1 MVLRRRGAA
10 AVVAN
15 VKNKK
20 MSTSSDDKNNGDKSH
35 LAATTYAHQ
44 DDELSMNSLIPA
56 IIVSSLVSVGSYYS
70 CDYSIDMMEDVLVAT
85 LRTVLQL
92 SLLAAMLSPLF
103 KFVEKNTTTNYTS
116 SSSVSAPFMVLGYV
130 FLFMLP
136 LAAFEASSRSKLT
149 LRPIPMETS
158 SHLLEDKIVLLI
170 VMFSLFTA
178 VSIMGAVAIFAI
190 VKPKPW
196 YNPRHVIPLCGMLF
210 NNALSAI
217 SLALDILFTELQ
229 SKQRETIELMI
240 CFGADPWMATRSSFR
255 SVLGTY
261 SCCLFGMCI
270 IYNILTTLLC
280 CPNSMCSKLCL
291 DWL

>member
-1 MVLRRRGAA
+1 MVLRQRRVTAA
-10 AVVAN
+10 D

-20 MSTSSDDKNNGDKSH
+20 MITSADDKNNVDIPPP
-35 LAATTYAHQ
+35 ATSEQQ

-85 LRTVLQL
+85 LRTVMQL

-103 KFVEKNTTTNYTS
+103 KFVEQKTTTNNTSSSSS

-149 LRPIPMETS
+149 L
-158 SHLLEDKIVLLI
+158 LNDKIVLLI

-178 VSIMGAVAIFAI
+178 VLIMGAVAIFAI

-240 CFGADPWMATRSSFR
+240 CFGADPWTATRSSFR
-255 SVLGTY
+255 SVLGMY
-261 SCCLFGMCI
+261 SCCLFGMHYTS
-270 IYNILTTLLC
+270 IYLLHICLLVLILEQSFFIKT
-280 CPNSMCSKLCL
+280 S
-291 DWL
+291 DQ

>member
-1 MVLRRRGAA
+1 MVLRQRRVTAA
-10 AVVAN
+10 D

-20 MSTSSDDKNNGDKSH
+20 MITSADDKNNVDKSPP
-35 LAATTYAHQ
+35 ATSEQQ

-85 LRTVLQL
+85 LRTVMQL

-103 KFVEKNTTTNYTS
+103 KFVEQKTTTNNTSSSSS

-149 LRPIPMETS
+149 L
-158 SHLLEDKIVLLI
+158 LNDKIVLLI

-178 VSIMGAVAIFAI
+178 VLIMGAVAIFAI

-240 CFGADPWMATRSSFR
+240 CFGADPWTATRSSFR
-255 SVLGTY
+255 SVLGMY
-261 SCCLFGMCI
+261 SCCLFGMHYTS
-270 IYNILTTLLC
+270 IYLLHICLLVLILEQSFFIKT
-280 CPNSMCSKLCL
+280 S
-291 DWL
+291 DQ

>member
-1 MVLRRRGAA
+1 MKSNNSNMVLRQRRVTAA
-10 AVVAN
+10 D

-20 MSTSSDDKNNGDKSH
+20 MITSADDKNNVDKSPP
-35 LAATTYAHQ
+35 ATSEQQ

-85 LRTVLQL
+85 LRTVMQL

-103 KFVEKNTTTNYTS
+103 KFVEQKTTTNNTSSSSS

-149 LRPIPMETS
+149 L
-158 SHLLEDKIVLLI
+158 LNDKIVLLI

-196 YNPRHVIPLCGMLF
+196 YNPRHVIPLCGICYSIMP
-210 NNALSAI
+210 
-217 SLALDILFTELQ
+217 SL
-229 SKQRETIELMI
+229 R
-240 CFGADPWMATRSSFR
+240 
-255 SVLGTY
+255 Y
-261 SCCLFGMCI
+261 H
-270 IYNILTTLLC
+270 
-280 CPNSMCSKLCL
+280 
-291 DWL
+291 

>member
-1 MVLRRRGAA
+1 MI
-10 AVVAN
+10 
-15 VKNKK
+15 
-20 MSTSSDDKNNGDKSH
+20 TSADDKNNVDIPPP
-35 LAATTYAHQ
+35 ATSEQQ

-103 KFVEKNTTTNYTS
+103 KFVEKNTTTNNTSSSS

-149 LRPIPMETS
+149 L
-158 SHLLEDKIVLLI
+158 LNDKIVLLI

-196 YNPRHVIPLCGMLF
+196 YNPRHVIPLCGICYSIMP
-210 NNALSAI
+210 
-217 SLALDILFTELQ
+217 SL
-229 SKQRETIELMI
+229 R
-240 CFGADPWMATRSSFR
+240 
-255 SVLGTY
+255 Y
-261 SCCLFGMCI
+261 H
-270 IYNILTTLLC
+270 
-280 CPNSMCSKLCL
+280 
-291 DWL
+291 